1 MTISD
6 NEIDEEE
13 ELVRNRLKKMSNLV
27 LIDYIRSLCQHMYD
41 YLKKVMQQKI
51 DESPR
56 DLPDYAEESIRLY
69 ES

>member
-1 MTISD
+1 
-6 NEIDEEE
+6 
-13 ELVRNRLKKMSNLV
+13 
-27 LIDYIRSLCQHMYD
+27 MYD
-41 YLKKVMQQKI
+41 YLKKAMQQKI